1 MHGVSPGHVPVSR
14 RLLLA
19 LPLPCFARER
29 GVGGSGRSAL
39 AADVQRE
46 QIATVERVD
55 GLTPPLTLG
64 IARVIL
70 RSGAVARAAIPRG
83 ARMIA
88 VESGVLAVAVT
99 TAADES
105 LTSGAFAPVAPEP
118 DLSDELFVPAGA
130 AVTFGA
136 RGVTT
141 VRNPGP
147 RSVVALD
154 VVVYREEP
162 RPIARAF
169 TTEDGISFQ
178 LLASA
183 SAVSA
188 PAGRVAVALER
199 VRLGGRAEL
208 PADLGVGL
216 TLARVDAGTIA
227 LRPVAGEVFAARAAV
242 SAPYSMPGS
251 LEPIAVGSAREVTAG
266 GVVFLPVGTESV
278 IANPMQ
284 RPADLMTLAV
294 REVA

>member
-1 MHGVSPGHVPVSR
+1 MRGVSPRHVLFSR

-19 LPLPCFARER
+19 LPVSCLAWER
-29 GVGGSGRSAL
+29 GIGGSGASAL
-39 AADVQRE
+39 AADVERE

-70 RSGAVARAAIPRG
+70 RAGAVARAAIPRG

-88 VESGVLAVAVT
+88 VESGVLAVSVT
-99 TAADES
+99 TAADET
-105 LTSGAFAPVAPEP
+105 LTSSAFFPVAPAPE
-118 DLSDELFVPAGA
+118 LSDELFVPAGA

-183 SAVSA
+183 SALEA
-188 PAGRVAVALER
+188 PAGHVTVTLER
-199 VRLGGRAEL
+199 VRLGGQAEL

-227 LRPVAGEVFAARAAV
+227 LHPVAGEIFAARAAV

-284 RPADLMTLAV
+284 RPADLLALSV
-294 REVA
+294 REMA